1 MPEPCPSQEQI
12 SAVLATKDEVEL
24 QSVRKAASIATD
36 LMKCV
41 LIPKVEWYIDE
52 MEVALHQGVSDAV
65 WNAIVDD
72 SGAGLQEAGVVL
84 AIPEGEQLGL
94 KRVSLQSGNDARLA
108 ISAESTK
115 GNLPMQGT
123 FLLSLALDYGDY
135 SACIARTLLVDATV
149 GARKAYCLLNEVHG
163 QVIRNLIPGKPFKD
177 VYLAAANFVSENDKA
192 LRSKFSDT
200 VGFLM
205 GIELEDP
212 LLVINATST
221 KKVEAGMN
229 FCVSVGF
236 KSPGPGDQAWAVWI
250 ADTVELSENTDLC
263 GVNMTAGSTS
273 LPKDV
278 VFWTGPEHDPGDA
291 GVVVLQ
297 VQCAPSDAAE
307 PAPGAADPGGD
318 LAADVSCAA
327 STNAGAAAAKLVR
340 PARKRPPAAEAKPGA
355 VLAIARRSSAATDT
369 AGDHSDQEEEAPQM
383 AKRRPGVGRDV
394 HNALVWSLRA
404 ITAARARLATAV
416 QEDDMQAANL
426 AKNDIN
432 QVKRDVGLLRV
443 CQLCWLPRP
452 SKECQQAGPEMWYGG
467 LPSALNHGVNTIERP
482 AARLPAMPGLW
493 F

>member
-1 MPEPCPSQEQI
+1 MPETCPSPEQI

-24 QSVRKAASIATD
+24 QSVRKAACIATD
-36 LMKCV
+36 LMKFV
-41 LIPKVEWYIDE
+41 FVPKVDMYLEE
-52 MEVALHQGVSDAV
+52 MKVALHQGVSDAV
-65 WNAIVDD
+65 WNTVLDD
-72 SGAGLQEAGVVL
+72 SGAGLPAGVVL
-84 AIPEGEQLGL
+84 AIPEGEQLWL

-108 ISAESTK
+108 FSAESTK
-115 GNLPMQGT
+115 GNLPMQGI

-149 GARKAYCLLNEVHG
+149 EARKAYCLLNEVQG

-177 VYLAAANFVSENDKA
+177 VYLAAANFVSETDEA

-205 GIELEDP
+205 GLEVEDP

-221 KKVEAGMN
+221 MKVKAGMN
-229 FCVSVGF
+229 FCASVGF
-236 KSPGPGDQAWAVWI
+236 KSPGTGDQAWAVWI
-250 ADTVELSENTDLC
+250 ADTVELPQNTDASQLC

-278 VFWTGPEHDPGDA
+278 VFWTGPEHDPGNA
-291 GVVVLQ
+291 GRVVMQ
-297 VQCAPSDAAE
+297 VQCAPADAAE
-307 PAPGAADPGGD
+307 PAPGASDPGDD
-318 LAADVSCAA
+318 LAADVLGAA
-327 STNAGAAAAKLVR
+327 STNAGAAAAKFMR
-340 PARKRPPAAEAKPGA
+340 PAIKRPPAAEAKPDA
-355 VLAIARRSSAATDT
+355 VLEIAGRSSAATDT
-369 AGDHSDQEEEAPQM
+369 AGDHSDQEEEAPRR
-383 AKRRPGVGRDV
+383 AKRRPGVGCDV
-394 HNALVWSLRA
+394 HNTLVWSLRA

-452 SKECQQAGPEMWYGG
+452 SAECQQAGPEMWYGG
-467 LPSALNHGVNTIERP
+467 LPSALTHGVNTI
-482 AARLPAMPGLW
+482 
-493 F
+493 